1 MSSFMIAEYL
11 DENEASLLRERLKT
25 EGIEPIV
32 KRHGLPRMF
41 GVDSNYR
48 IFIDRA
54 YTDKGKT
61 IVDLFKAECGRK
73 LAENRERLS
82 KQCPSCQSSCVV
94 RREKTS
100 FWLKLRFFRVSVW
113 QCKEC
118 GSEWYT

>member
-11 DENEASLLRERLKT
+11 DEDEASLLRERLNA
-25 EGIEPIV
+25 EGMDPIV

-54 YTDKGKT
+54 CADKGKI
-61 IVDLFKAECGRK
+61 IVERFLAECSRK
-73 LAENRERLS
+73 RAEERALLS
-82 KQCPSCQSSCVV
+82 KQCPGCHSSSVAA
-94 RREKTS
+94 REKTS
-100 FWLKLRFFRVSVW
+100 FWLKLRFFGVSVW

-118 GSEWYT
+118 GGEWYT